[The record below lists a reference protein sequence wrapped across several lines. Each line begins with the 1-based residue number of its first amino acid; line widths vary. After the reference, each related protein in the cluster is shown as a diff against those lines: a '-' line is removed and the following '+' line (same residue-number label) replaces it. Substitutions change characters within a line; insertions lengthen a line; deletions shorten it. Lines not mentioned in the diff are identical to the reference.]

1 MVSASQIAVFFKML
15 YLKKKVDN
23 EVYFW
28 HADNLEISL
37 QIDSITLAVRSQ
49 ACPKYSRQQL
59 YNIFE
64 GRN

>member
-1 MVSASQIAVFFKML
+1 MEDE
-15 YLKKKVDN
+15 VD
-23 EVYFW
+23 FW
-28 HADNLEISL
+28 PADNLEISL

-64 GRN
+64 GRNWFFACRWKSKISSD